1 MAFFDLFNKLPS
13 SIVTRTASSRLGKIW
28 TLFSEKADEIQ
39 ALQVQMRTLRSIND
53 AEGRLLDYIGGIV
66 GESRDGRDDP
76 EYRLF
81 IKIAIAKNNS
91 SGSIPEVINITRT
104 ISGNQAFLLNEL
116 FESPD
121 ENFLDAEGFFDGQ
134 STFSP
139 GLRRD
144 RAFEI
149 QFEGPVQTLQ
159 IPKNLPKAINQIRAG
174 GIFAKV
180 RAIFKATANPEITIV
195 RSIAAQIASATAQS
209 ISPHRSIACTYSA
222 VPVNDSAPLGLMDGQ
237 ALWDASGFFSG
248 TSGIA
253 PTGYLTIT
261 EQEV

>member
-13 SIVTRTASSRLGKIW
+13 SIVSRVASSRIGKVW
-28 TLFSEKADEIQ
+28 QLFSEKADEVKS
-39 ALQVQMRTLRSIND
+39 LQMQMRMLRSIND
-53 AEGRLLDYIGGIV
+53 AEGKLLDLIGDIV
-66 GESRDGRDDP
+66 GETRDGRDDA

-91 SGSIPEVINITRT
+91 SGSIPEIIEIART

-116 FESPD
+116 FEAAD
-121 ENFLDAEGFFDGQ
+121 EHFFDAEGFFDGQ

-149 QFEGPVQTLQ
+149 EFEGPIQTLQ
-159 IPKNLPKAINQIRAG
+159 IPKNLAKAINQIRSG

-180 RAIFKATANPEITIV
+180 RAIFNATATPAIAGI
-195 RSIAAQIASATAQS
+195 RSISAEIATTAAMAIT
-209 ISPHRSIACTYSA
+209 PHRSIACTYSA
-222 VPVNDSAPLGLMDGQ
+222 VPINDSPSTGLMDGQ
-237 ALWDASGFFSG
+237 SLWDASGFFSG

-253 PTGYLTIT
+253 PTGHLTIT